1 MEAALIHADR
11 WMGKTTAGCDED
23 NRSFR
28 NSAKAHRI
36 TSLYVT
42 GHVERDSFCLVG
54 RYKFCRNVFIPF
66 S

>member
-1 MEAALIHADR
+1 MEATLIHADR
-11 WMGKTTAGCDED
+11 RTGKKTAGCDED
-23 NRSFR
+23 NRTFR
-28 NSAKAHRI
+28 NFAKAPRI